1 MKCQEG
7 ILFNHHK
14 EPQELKTEASFEGE
28 CQDLFWA
35 GSFCPPRQGR
45 YRLIYEGNIDE
56 SWESE
61 TSFYQF
67 NFIKLTDRVSPYHYL
82 YEKTC
87 YPYFISHITYF
98 KEGTYGKL
106 ISGRK

>member
-1 MKCQEG
+1 MRVCNVHVLQQVSSPSHTKTENFSEKNNVNCTLKMKCQEG

-67 NFIKLTDRVSPYHYL
+67 NFSL
-82 YEKTC
+82 KT
-87 YPYFISHITYF
+87 
-98 KEGTYGKL
+98 
-106 ISGRK
+106 